1 MISNEIAVIA
11 YIICVIMIM
20 LIAIIM
26 VGGCIFSIWQ
36 AINEYF
42 GHYRR

>member
-1 MISNEIAVIA
+1 MISNEIAAIFYVICSMLILVIA
-11 YIICVIMIM
+11 V
-20 LIAIIM
+20 IM
-26 VGGCIFSIWQ
+26 VGGCIFSILQ